1 MIKEAVHHAMTTY
14 ITRRECFASG
24 TTTQLKRKQITMW
37 KTESLQKS
45 PPKQCRMLG
54 VIGTSVGFQ

>member
-24 TTTQLKRKQITMW
+24 TTTQLKREQITMW
-37 KTESLQKS
+37 KLNHYRNHHPNSAECLVS
-45 PPKQCRMLG
+45 
-54 VIGTSVGFQ
+54 